1 MKRQATRPIPID
13 KTKIRSLAKRVT
25 DAWLNIVKRDRGNSD
40 PVYYMR
46 GADHI
51 MNPPMVEKYMTKDV
65 KGALVRTPIYITSE
79 FDPKFN
85 STRFYVYGGFVRSW
99 GYGRQ
104 NTFKESVTIQFNSAR
119 TADEIF
125 ENKDRV
131 LKEVYSVLIHEI
143 THLRDILYKHESYHD
158 DPKKYH
164 NAPHELR
171 AFMQQ
176 IADEV
181 IDFFPSDG
189 WVTRRSFEAALD
201 QSPTWDRIK
210 RELNPQNRKLMFKG
224 IYRAL
229 QDVGLNF

>member
-51 MNPPMVEKYMTKDV
+51 MNPPVVEKYMTKDV
-65 KGALVRTPIYITSE
+65 QGSLVTAPIYITSK

-85 STRFYVYGGFVRSW
+85 PTRFYVYGGFVRSW

-104 NTFKESVTIQFNSAR
+104 
-119 TADEIF
+119 
-125 ENKDRV
+125 
-131 LKEVYSVLIHEI
+131 
-143 THLRDILYKHESYHD
+143 
-158 DPKKYH
+158 
-164 NAPHELR
+164 
-171 AFMQQ
+171 
-176 IADEV
+176 
-181 IDFFPSDG
+181 DG

-229 QDVGLNF
+229 QDAGLNF